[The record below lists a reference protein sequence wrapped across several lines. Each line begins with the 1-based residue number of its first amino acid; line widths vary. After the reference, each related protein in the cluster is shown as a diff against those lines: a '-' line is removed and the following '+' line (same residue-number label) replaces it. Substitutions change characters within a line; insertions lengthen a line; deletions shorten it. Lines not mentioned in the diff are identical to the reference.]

1 MTTIKFNT
9 RRYNSYTKHFIF
21 NNTVDNI
28 ARTFVYFLSFA
39 SIIML
44 IFKYIQNTLRWNL
57 DQRIHV
63 SIPRS
68 FPRYKRNYVCCYT
81 FLITHN
87 NRQIRVAANKIIT
100 DYTSVAIIVVLG
112 LWNLHFF
119 LQWPS
124 STWLAKNEI
133 Y

>member
-44 IFKYIQNTLRWNL
+44 VFKYIQNTLRWNL

-63 SIPRS
+63 LIPRS
-68 FPRYKRNYVCCYT
+68 FPRYK
-81 FLITHN
+81 
-87 NRQIRVAANKIIT
+87 KIMF
-100 DYTSVAIIVVLG
+100 VVILS
-112 LWNLHFF
+112 L
-119 LQWPS
+119 
-124 STWLAKNEI
+124 
-133 Y
+133 